1 MGTRACE
8 RAIVS
13 CETQKDGGLRTIYN
27 AGIVI
32 CLRGGWGGAAQ
43 KCMLREGEEICFCYQ
58 KGGAGMLT
66 KKEPKL
72 NLGWGILTL
81 TYKFLI
87 FSRQD
92 I

>member
-1 MGTRACE
+1 ML
-8 RAIVS
+8 
-13 CETQKDGGLRTIYN
+13 GGGKKFVFGLKV
-27 AGIVI
+27 G
-32 CLRGGWGGAAQ
+32 
-43 KCMLREGEEICFCYQ
+43 
-58 KGGAGMLT
+58 GGAGMLT